1 MKNIIEVENL
11 SFYYGKQQILDNIS
25 AGFAGFAISAITGP
39 SGSGKS
45 TFLMT
50 INRLW
55 EELNGARMSGQVNL
69 LLDHE
74 KLDIYGRD
82 ISLSWLRRKVGM
94 VFQIPNPLP
103 MSIYRNLALP
113 LQMAGLNKKED
124 IGQKVETVLKQA
136 FLWSEVKDR
145 LRDDARTLSGGQ
157 QQRLCIARAM
167 ILQPVILLLDEP
179 TSSLDEKAARKIESL
194 LLILKEQCTLLMVSH
209 DQAQVKRVADEVVK
223 MVDGRM
229 YGADL

>member
-1 MKNIIEVENL
+1 MKKIIEIKNL

-25 AGFAGFAISAITGP
+25 AEFAASAITAITGP

-55 EELNGARMSGQVNL
+55 EELNGATMSGRVSL
-69 LLDHE
+69 FLDHE

-82 ISLSWLRRKVGM
+82 VSLSWLRRKVGM

-113 LQMAGLNKKED
+113 LRMAGLPKENF
-124 IGQKVETVLKQA
+124 GQKVETALKQA
-136 FLWSEVKDR
+136 FLWPEVKDR

-167 ILQPVILLLDEP
+167 ILEPAILLLDEP
-179 TSSLDEKAARKIESL
+179 TSSLDEKAAREIESL
-194 LLILKEQCTLLMVSH
+194 LLTLKDQCTQLMVSH
-209 DQAQVKRVADEVVK
+209 DQAQVKRVADEVME
-223 MVDGRM
+223 MVAGRM
-229 YGADL
+229 S

>member
-1 MKNIIEVENL
+1 MKTIIEVEKL

-25 AGFAGFAISAITGP
+25 VGFDSSVISAIVGP

-55 EELNGARMSGQVNL
+55 EELNGATMGGRVSLYLENQ
-69 LLDHE
+69 
-74 KLDIYGRD
+74 KLDIYSRD
-82 ISLSWLRRKVGM
+82 VSLSWLRRKVGM

-113 LQMAGLNKKED
+113 LRMAGLPKESFAPK
-124 IGQKVETVLKQA
+124 IETVLKQA

-145 LRDDARTLSGGQ
+145 LRDDARNLSGGQ

-167 ILQPVILLLDEP
+167 ILEPVILLLDEP
-179 TSSLDEKAARKIESL
+179 TSSLDEKAAREIEL
-194 LLILKEQCTLLMVSH
+194 LLLSLKEQCAQLMVSH
-209 DQAQVKRVADEVVK
+209 DQAQVKRVAGEVME

-229 YGADL
+229 QV

>member
-1 MKNIIEVENL
+1 MKKIIEIENL

-25 AGFAGFAISAITGP
+25 VGFGSSSIAAITGS

-45 TFLMT
+45 TFLMI

-55 EELNGARMSGQVNL
+55 EELNGARMSGRVSL
-69 LLDHE
+69 FLDHE
-74 KLDIYGRD
+74 KLDIYGRA

-113 LQMAGLNKKED
+113 LQMAGMKKKD
-124 IGQKVETVLKQA
+124 GIGQKVEMVLRQA
-136 FLWSEVKDR
+136 FLWPEVKDR

-167 ILQPVILLLDEP
+167 ILQPEILLLDEP

-194 LLILKEQCTLLMVSH
+194 LLVLKEQCTLLMVSH
-209 DQAQVKRVADEVVK
+209 DQAQVKRVADEVLE
-223 MVDGRM
+223 MDGGRM
-229 YGADL
+229 SVLN

>member
-1 MKNIIEVENL
+1 MANIIEIENL
-11 SFYYGKQQILDNIS
+11 SFYYGQKRILDNIS
-25 AGFAGFAISAITGP
+25 AAFGKSAIVALTGP

-55 EELNGARMSGQVNL
+55 EEFAGARMSGQVSL
-69 LLDHE
+69 FIDQE
-74 KLDIYGRD
+74 KLDIYARD

-94 VFQIPNPLP
+94 VFQSPNPLP

-113 LQMAGLNKKED
+113 LRMAGWKNKEI
-124 IGQKVETVLKQA
+124 IGHKVESVLKQA
-136 FLWSEVKDR
+136 YLWSEVKGR

-167 ILQPVILLLDEP
+167 ILEPAILLLDEP
-179 TSSLDEKAARKIESL
+179 TSSLDEKAAREIEA
-194 LLILKEQCTLLMVSH
+194 LIFSLKEQCTLLMVSH
-209 DQAQVKRVADEVVK
+209 DQAQIKRVADEVMEIVG
-223 MVDGRM
+223 GRM
-229 YGADL
+229 SGL